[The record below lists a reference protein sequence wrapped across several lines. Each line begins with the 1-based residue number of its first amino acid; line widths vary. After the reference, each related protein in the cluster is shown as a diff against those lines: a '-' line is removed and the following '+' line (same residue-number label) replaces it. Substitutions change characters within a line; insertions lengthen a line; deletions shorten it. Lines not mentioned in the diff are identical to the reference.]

1 MNKDQKLLQEA
12 YQSIYESAISFHDDR
27 LTEKEERFVDQA
39 VDAMIE
45 QYPSSLKNY
54 LDIYKEISKS
64 IFGDTGGQSTWVAY
78 ISIIREIMGN
88 ERSNFNQMHKAG
100 LIVLDDERSKDNL
113 KEDFKMQ
120 VARNISDRFK
130 NNLPLSFTS
139 LSSGRAYVEQ
149 RAKEVRDKR
158 IQKRVDKELDK
169 SFDLDVL
176 KDF

>member
-1 MNKDQKLLQEA
+1 
-12 YQSIYESAISFHDDR
+12 
-27 LTEKEERFVDQA
+27 
-39 VDAMIE
+39 
-45 QYPSSLKNY
+45 
-54 LDIYKEISKS
+54 
-64 IFGDTGGQSTWVAY
+64 
-78 ISIIREIMGN
+78 MGN
-88 ERSNFNQMHKAG
+88 ERSNFNQMHEAG
-100 LIVLDDERSKDNL
+100 LIILDDERSKDNL

-169 SFDLDVL
+169 SFDVDVL